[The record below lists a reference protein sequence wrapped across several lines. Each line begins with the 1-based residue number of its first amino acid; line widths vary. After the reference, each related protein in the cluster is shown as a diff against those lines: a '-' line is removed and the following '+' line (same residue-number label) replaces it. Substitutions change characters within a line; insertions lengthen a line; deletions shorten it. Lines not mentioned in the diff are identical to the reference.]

1 MKKLLSIIGMTFN
14 GILVGTELVLLL
26 IGERMMQIFWKSI
39 WVNQKQS
46 EIITH
51 MSMDS
56 ASDTFQ
62 GITVYLKFGI
72 IS

>member
-14 GILVGTELVLLL
+14 GILVGTELVFLL
-26 IGERMMQIFWKSI
+26 IGERMMQIFWKSS

-51 MSMDS
+51 MNMDS

-62 GITVYLKFGI
+62 EYLEFGI

>member
-1 MKKLLSIIGMTFN
+1 
-14 GILVGTELVLLL
+14 
-26 IGERMMQIFWKSI
+26 MMQIFWKSS

-51 MSMDS
+51 KNMDS

>member
-14 GILVGTELVLLL
+14 GILVGTELVFLL
-26 IGERMMQIFWKSI
+26 IGERMMQIFWKSS

-62 GITVYLKFGI
+62 EYLEFGI

>member
-14 GILVGTELVLLL
+14 GILVGTELVFLL
-26 IGERMMQIFWKSI
+26 IGERMMQIFWKSS

-51 MSMDS
+51 MNMDS

-62 GITVYLKFGI
+62 GITVYMKFGI

>member
-14 GILVGTELVLLL
+14 GILVGTELVFLL
-26 IGERMMQIFWKSI
+26 IGERMMQIFWKSS

-51 MSMDS
+51 MNMDS

>member
-1 MKKLLSIIGMTFN
+1 
-14 GILVGTELVLLL
+14 
-26 IGERMMQIFWKSI
+26 MMQIFWKGS

-51 MSMDS
+51 MYMDS

-62 GITVYLKFGI
+62 EITVYLKFGI

>member
-14 GILVGTELVLLL
+14 GILVGTELVFLL
-26 IGERMMQIFWKSI
+26 IMQSFWKSS

-51 MSMDS
+51 MNMDS

-62 GITVYLKFGI
+62 GITVYMKFGI